1 MDTGLLLL
9 NIGFFLNLIALAFRE
24 ILWIRVLLTCGYFL
38 RFITQYM
45 FAEDANSST
54 WTWMVVFVIIN
65 LFQIIQILNERRKRH
80 IEPKIVDLFET
91 VFKSFTSYEFL
102 TFWKKGIIKTV
113 APDTIVI
120 NEGEQQFSIMLI
132 LDGEVSIMKENK
144 ALTYLSRGHFI
155 GEISFVSKE
164 ETIADVKA
172 NTNVTYIMWTKK
184 HIDDLKRDNK
194 VFWIKL
200 QNILMKD
207 MIEKI
212 KRSNN

>member
-1 MDTGLLLL
+1 MEAQLAQLLL

-24 ILWIRVLLTCGYFL
+24 ILWIRILLTCGYFL
-38 RFITQYM
+38 RFVTNNLQDN
-45 FAEDANSST
+45 FNNSV
-54 WTWMVVFVIIN
+54 WMIVFVIIN
-65 LFQIIQILNERRKRH
+65 LIQIIQILNERRKRH

-91 VFKSFTSYEFL
+91 VFKSLTSYEFL

-113 APDTIVI
+113 NPDAVII

-144 ALTYLSRGHFI
+144 ALTYLSRGHFM

-172 NTNVTYIMWTKK
+172 KTDVTYIMWTKK

-212 KRSNN
+212 KRSND

>member
-1 MDTGLLLL
+1 MEAQLAQLLL

-24 ILWIRVLLTCGYFL
+24 ILWIRILLTCGYFL
-38 RFITQYM
+38 IFVTNNLQDN
-45 FAEDANSST
+45 FNNSV
-54 WTWMVVFVIIN
+54 WMIVFVIIN
-65 LFQIIQILNERRKRH
+65 LIQIIQILNERRKRH

-113 APDTIVI
+113 NPDAVII

-144 ALTYLSRGHFI
+144 ALTYLSRGHFM

-164 ETIADVKA
+164 ETISYVKA
-172 NTNVTYIMWTKK
+172 KTDVTYIMWTKK

-194 VFWIKL
+194 VFLIKL

>member
-1 MDTGLLLL
+1 MDPQLFL

-38 RFITQYM
+38 RFITNYL
-45 FAEDANSST
+45 EDNFNNEV
-54 WTWMVVFVIIN
+54 WMIIFVIIN

-91 VFKSFTSYEFL
+91 IFKSFTSYEFL

-113 APDTIVI
+113 EPDTVI
-120 NEGEQQFSIMLI
+120 ISEGKQQFSIMLI
-132 LDGEVSIMKENK
+132 LDGEVSIMKDNK
-144 ALTYLSRGHFI
+144 ALTYLSRGHFM
-155 GEISFVSKE
+155 GEISFVSRE

-194 VFWIKL
+194 IFWIKL

>member
-1 MDTGLLLL
+1 MEAQLLL

-24 ILWIRVLLTCGYFL
+24 ILWIRILLTCGYFL
-38 RFITQYM
+38 RFATNTI
-45 FAEDANSST
+45 EDNFNNSI
-54 WTWMVVFVIIN
+54 WMIVFVIIN
-65 LFQIIQILNERRKRH
+65 LIQIIQILNERRKRH

-113 APDTIVI
+113 NPDTVII

-144 ALTYLSRGHFI
+144 ALTYLSRGHFM
-155 GEISFVSKE
+155 GEISFVSRE

-194 VFWIKL
+194 IFWIKL

-212 KRSNN
+212 KRSND

>member
-9 NIGFFLNLIALAFRE
+9 NIGFFLNFIALAFRE
-24 ILWIRVLLTCGYFL
+24 ILWIRILLTCGYFL
-38 RFITQYM
+38 RFITQYIYQDKIN
-45 FAEDANSST
+45 ASI
-54 WTWMVVFVIIN
+54 WMIVFVLVN
-65 LFQIIQILNERRKRH
+65 LFQIIQILNERRRRH

-91 VFKSFTSYEFL
+91 VFSSLTSYEFL

-113 APDTIVI
+113 QSNTTII
-120 NEGEQQFSIMLI
+120 KDGEQQFSIML
-132 LDGEVSIMKENK
+132 LLHGEVNVLKDNK
-144 ALTYLSRGHFI
+144 VLTYLSRGHFM
-155 GEISFVSKE
+155 GEISFISKQ
-164 ETIADVKA
+164 ETIAEVKSSGD
-172 NTNVTYIMWTKK
+172 VTYIMWTKK

-212 KRSNN
+212 KRAND